1 MNSSDLTNML
11 VEAAGG
17 QRLPPN
23 LNLEDEII
31 DESYVMSKMELE
43 LFTFMKSFPNFA
55 KLLHDKK
62 AIEGINNDIL
72 MIIYKYEFSI
82 RDEYYEL
89 WYYFL
94 CNKLKEGKKVVNLI
108 ETIKSRI
115 KNKGV
120 IDMIDRE
127 IRTESKINSII
138 KKMLNVSEFNS
149 IFTVDEKLLSK
160 DELIVISNIEKANQK
175 HSDILNKYIEEID
188 FKEDEDLIVTNFF
201 TIIQNLTDN
210 QQKNKY
216 YNLFLLKII
225 TRMNEIKVSQERMK
239 QKVNIPKLYKNIL
252 IQVYLYI
259 LNYEFNKNVDPIITQ
274 YFVDNRI
281 NWFTYQ
287 VEEFTD
293 KLPPHWNFKSKEFIL
308 DKSQKECIKKIDDKK
323 NILLCAPTSYG
334 KTLLSTRARRK
345 YRKVIF
351 VVPTEPLAY
360 QVAGIIYVDEIESE
374 KLVGTVKKNI
384 RVKLDSMDYKRFG
397 SKDDDLIITTPKQ
410 LYEMICTKEVST
422 EIDYIILD
430 EFHNISYTE
439 GEYYEYIL
447 NFAGMYKISTMCL
460 SATIPNY
467 DELYTW
473 LSRVLYGEIY
483 GVYEIKRFFNQK
495 RLVIQNGEIVE
506 LDPLEHLTIPTLRS
520 QVTHIG
526 LHPRQIMS
534 LYKKL
539 EEFPRISETDREFV
553 TLDKMDKI
561 ERNMIKYLKELPDA
575 KLDEV
580 ISNKPIKT
588 DSLSMYDLYNLLK
601 KKSTK
606 MKPMLIFKMDA
617 KKCSE
622 IYHKLV
628 QLVKDYNDLVY
639 DNFNDDQAIIW
650 AYLNKC
656 EELTGKLETRGGS
669 DDKEAPTKDDL
680 EEKKENIKESVF
692 DNQFLP
698 AITEFF
704 NQYKSIP
711 KEKIEPFIKDFNKNY
726 DGDLTYE
733 YIIKKRKEHIQKEL
747 TKYRGKTVYR
757 RKTYLMHDEAKL
769 TDSTIDGG
777 EMKKIKKRINREL
790 TRGASIKGGKEES
803 KSDEDDDAEDDDGK
817 DCIMNYDDPFMR
829 GIEFGILCYNELM
842 KPALQRV
849 TQFMLSKYK
858 YITFTD
864 KLLAVGINYP
874 IKTVML
880 LGGMKGEPKEEVD
893 NSLAH
898 QAIGRAGR
906 RGLDKE
912 GLVIYSGVNIE
923 SILIQKYRNIVPN
936 DPKIMDELMKDDS
949 EEFKAFVKTGKRPE
963 IKVAVKAVVEVVVVH
978 SINSASNSAAAPIS
992 AEKAALFERIG
1003 KAKIKLYE
1011 IKTIEWDEISNRDE
1025 ALDAMIVAEELNAE
1039 QTKILEKIER
1049 GE

>member
-1 MNSSDLTNML
+1 MNTSDLTNML

-23 LNLEDEII
+23 LNLEEEIL
-31 DESYVMSKMELE
+31 DESSVMSEMELE
-43 LFTFMKSFPNFA
+43 LFRFMKSFPNFA

-62 AIEGINNDIL
+62 AIEGINHDIR
-72 MIIYKYEFSI
+72 MIVYKYKFFA
-82 RDEYYEL
+82 RDDYYAL
-89 WYYFL
+89 WNYFL
-94 CNKLKEGKKVVNLI
+94 CNKLNEGKKVVDLI
-108 ETIKSRI
+108 NSIKTRI

-120 IDMIDRE
+120 IDAIEKD

-138 KKMLNVSEFNS
+138 KKILNVSSEFVS
-149 IFTVDEKLLSK
+149 IFTVDKTFLSK
-160 DELIVISNIEKANQK
+160 DELIIVSNIEKANQK
-175 HSDILNKYIEEID
+175 YCDILDKYI
-188 FKEDEDLIVTNFF
+188 KEVNFSNDEDSIVVGFF
-201 TIIQNLTDN
+201 SIIQNITFN
-210 QQKNKY
+210 GKRNEF
-216 YNLFLLKII
+216 YNLFLNKII
-225 TRMNEIKVSQERMK
+225 SKMNEIKASQERMK
-239 QKVNIPKLYKNIL
+239 QAVNIPKSYKNIL
-252 IQVYLYI
+252 IQVYLYLI
-259 LNYEFNKNVDPIITQ
+259 NFEIDKKVDPAVTQ
-274 YFVDNRI
+274 YFVDNKI

-293 KLPPHWNFKSKEFIL
+293 KLPPHWNFKSKEFVL
-308 DKSQKECIKKIDDKK
+308 DESQKKCIKRIDEKK

-345 YRKVIF
+345 YRKVIY

-384 RVKLDSMDYKRFG
+384 RVKLDSMDYKRLSG
-397 SKDDDLIITTPKQ
+397 KEDDLIITTPKQ
-410 LYEMICTKEVST
+410 LYEMISSKEIST

-430 EFHNISYTE
+430 EFHNISYTD

-447 NFAGMYKISTMCL
+447 NFAGMHKISTMCL

-467 DELYTW
+467 DELYAW
-473 LSRVLYGEIY
+473 LSRVLYGDIY
-483 GVYEIKRFFNQK
+483 GVYEVKRFFNQK
-495 RLVIQNGEIVE
+495 RLVIHNGEIVE
-506 LDPLEHLTIPTLRS
+506 LDPLEHLTIHTLRS

-526 LHPRQIMS
+526 LHPKQILD

-539 EEFPRISETDREFV
+539 EEFPRLSESKTEFV
-553 TLDKMDKI
+553 TLDKMDKL
-561 ERNMIKYLKELPDA
+561 ERSMIKYLKELPDE
-575 KLDEV
+575 KLDEI
-580 ISNKPIKT
+580 ISNEPIET
-588 DSLSMYDLYNLLK
+588 DSLSVYDLYKILK
-601 KKSTK
+601 KSASK

-628 QLVKDYNDLVY
+628 DLVKDYNDLVY

-656 EELTGKLETRGGS
+656 DELTGKLETRGGS

-680 EEKKENIKESVF
+680 EEKKDNIKETVF

-698 AITEFF
+698 AITDFF
-704 NQYKSIP
+704 NQYKSIA
-711 KEKIEPFIKDFNKNY
+711 KEKIEPFIKDFNTKY

-733 YIIKKRKEHIQKEL
+733 YIIKKRKEHVQKEL
-747 TKYRGKTVYR
+747 TKYKGKAVYK
-757 RKTYLMHDEAKL
+757 RKTYLVHDEAKL
-769 TDSTIDGG
+769 TDFTIDGG

-790 TRGASIKGGKEES
+790 NRSSSLKSGKEES
-803 KSDEDDDAEDDDGK
+803 KSDEEKEDDD
-817 DCIMNYDDPFMR
+817 DDVECAMNYDDPFIR

-864 KLLAVGINYP
+864 KSLAVGINYP

-880 LGGMKGEPKEEVD
+880 LGGMKGEPTEDID

-936 DPKIMDELMKDDS
+936 DPKIIDELMKEDS

-963 IKVAVKAVVEVVVVH
+963 IKVAVKKVVAEVVAEVV
-978 SINSASNSAAAPIS
+978 ASNSAAAPIS
-992 AEKAALFERIG
+992 AERSALFERIANA
-1003 KAKIKLYE
+1003 KAKLIGLTV
-1011 IKTIEWDEISNRDE
+1011 IDFDEMCTRDE
-1025 ALDAMIVAEELNAE
+1025 ALDAMIVTDEPTAE
-1039 QTKILEKIER
+1039 QFEILVKIER